1 MNQIT
6 IPALVPPATTG
17 NLTNL
22 IADRALMEP
31 QRILVSRPIGN
42 GWQPVT
48 AKDYEEEIKSVAKGL
63 IASGI
68 KFGDRVAIDRKS
80 VV

>member
-1 MNQIT
+1 MNQIS

-31 QRILVSRPIGN
+31 QRILVSRPMGN

-48 AKDYEEEIKSVAKGL
+48 AKDYEEEIKSAICDFCTNLREGCLSCKSL
-63 IASGI
+63 I
-68 KFGDRVAIDRKS
+68 
-80 VV
+80 